1 MFIDIWDKENSAI
14 KINKFNK
21 PTYEDSKC
29 KNKCR
34 IELISTIRGFDQT
47 LYFHFSLLYDCFAFL
62 ISDTFCYLYD
72 SEDINYIKV
81 TQGRKIVFKYD
92 NRYKL

>member
-1 MFIDIWDKENSAI
+1 MFIDIWDKENNAI

-34 IELISTIRGFDQT
+34 IELISTISGFDNT
-47 LYFHFSLLYDCFAFL
+47 LYFHLIEDCLMFLL
-62 ISDTFCYLYD
+62 SGVFCYLYD

>member
-1 MFIDIWDKENSAI
+1 MFMNIYDKGNKTI

-34 IELISTIRGFDQT
+34 IELISTISGFDNT
-47 LYFHFSLLYDCFAFL
+47 LYFHLIDDCLLFL
-62 ISDTFCYLYD
+62 LSGVFCYLYD

-81 TQGRKIVFKYD
+81 TQGRKIIFKYD
-92 NRYKL
+92 NRYNL